1 MKRILSRLA
10 AVGAAAVL
18 ALGCSSAFAA
28 EEPAPVI
35 GVQLDGQPLAFTD
48 AVPVL
53 KNDRTFLPFR
63 AVFEALGA
71 EVGYDNGVV
80 TATRD
85 GKTITMTLGST
96 QASVTENGVTTPL
109 VMDVAPY
116 LDDAT
121 WRTYVPVRF
130 AAQALDCTVG
140 WDQANRTAI
149 IVDTDKLVDKALE
162 GKQFT
167 YLEKLSTF
175 TEQYSQG
182 IWDCE
187 LTVDGAMSMLGL
199 DMPLSAAAQATTEG
213 ESKVEMAMNMKLDMT
228 QLAALTQQDA
238 GEAGVPDAQA
248 TAAEQ
253 AMLESLKDQGMNM
266 QLRGDLDK
274 GTLYMNMSGAALES
288 AGLDPNTWYSMDMN
302 AFMDQAGLGM
312 DWSTYMKAAQDV
324 DYGQLVK
331 VLLSGADVNSVET
344 GYTGLAATVDKV
356 VTALSDEGFT
366 KKTLEEGDEYS
377 STITL
382 QQNGATMAVD
392 LTFGMKDGTV
402 LGYGMGVEMTAQQE
416 GALVS
421 MDVYASMDDEG
432 ALRGEAH
439 MDSSLSQDGV
449 TLPLLNMELYLSGS
463 YQQGKTAPVTEPP
476 AGAQLVDLT
485 DPEQVNGLLG
495 ISPLE

>member
-1 MKRILSRLA
+1 MKRFLSRLA

-28 EEPAPVI
+28 EETAPVI

-80 TATRD
+80 TAARD

-130 AAQALDCTVG
+130 AAQALGCAVG
-140 WDQANRTAI
+140 WDQAQRTAI
-149 IVDTDKLVDKALE
+149 IVDVDPLVDQALE
-162 GKQFT
+162 GKSFT
-167 YLEKLSTF
+167 CLEKLSGFAKT
-175 TEQYSQG
+175 YSQG

-199 DMPLSAAAQATTEG
+199 DMPLSASALGTTEG
-213 ESKVEMAMNMKLDMT
+213 ESKVEMAMNMKMDVT
-228 QLAALTQQDA
+228 QLAALSAQD
-238 GEAGVPDAQA
+238 ETPDAD
-248 TAAEQ
+248 AAKEQ
-253 AMLESLKDQGMNM
+253 AMLESLKDQGMNI
-266 QLRGDLDK
+266 QVRGDLDK
-274 GTLYMNMSGAALES
+274 GTLYMNMSGAVLES
-288 AGLDPNTWYSMDMN
+288 AGLDPTAWYSMDMN
-302 AFMDQAGLGM
+302 TLMDQAGLGM
-312 DWSTYMKAAQDV
+312 DWDAYMKAARGV
-324 DYGQLVK
+324 DCSQLVK

-344 GYTGLAATVDKV
+344 GYTGLTAMVDKV

-366 KKTLEEGDEYS
+366 KKAAKEGDEYTS
-377 STITL
+377 VISL
-382 QQNGATMAVD
+382 QKDGANMALG
-392 LTFGMKDGTV
+392 LTFGMKDGTM
-402 LGYGMGVEMTAQQE
+402 LGYGLGVEMTAQQE

-421 MDVYASMDDEG
+421 MDLYTSMDDKG
-432 ALRGEAH
+432 ALSGEVH
-439 MDSSLSQDGV
+439 MDSSLSQDDV
-449 TLPLLNMELYLSGS
+449 AFPLLNMELYLSGS
-463 YQQGKTAPVTEPP
+463 YRQGKTAPVTEPP
-476 AGAQLVDLT
+476 AGVKLVDLT

>member
-1 MKRILSRLA
+1 MKRFLSRLA

-28 EEPAPVI
+28 EETASVI

-149 IVDTDKLVDKALE
+149 IVDTDKLVAQAAQ
-162 GKQFT
+162 GKSFT
-167 YLEKLSTF
+167 YLEKF
-175 TEQYSQG
+175 NNYAKKYSQG
-182 IWDCE
+182 IWDCD
-187 LTVDGAMSMLGL
+187 LTMDGSMSMLGL
-199 DMPLSAAAQATTEG
+199 NMPLSVTAQGATEG
-213 ESKVEMAMNMKLDMT
+213 TSKVEMAMNMKLDMT
-228 QLAALTQQDA
+228 QLAAMTEQDA

-288 AGLDPNTWYSMDMN
+288 AGLDPNAWYSMDMN
-302 AFMDQAGLGM
+302 ALLAGSGM
-312 DWSTYMKAAQDV
+312 DMSQLIKQSGGMDYETIAKAFLNALTLNTV
-324 DYGQLVK
+324 SSEDYGVSYEVFK
-331 VLLSGADVNSVET
+331 SSAEN
-344 GYTGLAATVDKV
+344 LAS
-356 VTALSDEGFT
+356 ALSDAGFIQD
-366 KKTLEEGDEYS
+366 GDKYVS
-377 STITL
+377 SIDGGLNKMELALTMKDGAVTAYDMIVNMTISE
-382 QQNGATMAVD
+382 QSMAASALVVMSVDEKDQMSGKMQMTSSIAQDGLAIPLIDMD
-392 LTFGMKDGTV
+392 LTFSG
-402 LGYGMGVEMTAQQE
+402 GYAK
-416 GALVS
+416 GA
-421 MDVYASMDDEG
+421 A
-432 ALRGEAH
+432 
-439 MDSSLSQDGV
+439 
-449 TLPLLNMELYLSGS
+449 
-463 YQQGKTAPVTEPP
+463 APVTEPP
-476 AGAQLVDLT
+476 AGAAIVDLT

>member
-1 MKRILSRLA
+1 MKRIFSRLA

-18 ALGCSSAFAA
+18 ALGCSSALAA
-28 EEPAPVI
+28 EDDALVI
-35 GVQLDGQPLAFTD
+35 GVQLDGQALTFTD

-85 GKTITMTLGST
+85 NKTITMTLGST
-96 QASVTENGVTTPL
+96 QATVTENGVTTPL

-130 AAQALDCTVG
+130 AAQALDCAVG
-140 WDQANRTAI
+140 WDQAQRTAI
-149 IVDTDKLVDKALE
+149 IVDVDPLVDKALE
-162 GKQFT
+162 GKSFT
-167 YLEKLSTF
+167 YLEKLSAF
-175 TEQYSQG
+175 TEKYSQG

-187 LTVDGAMSMLGL
+187 LTMDGSMSMLGL
-199 DMPLSAAAQATTEG
+199 DMPLAVTAQGTTESQ
-213 ESKVEMAMNMKLDMT
+213 SKVEMGMNMKLDLT

-253 AMLESLKDQGMNM
+253 AMLESMKNEGLNM
-266 QLRGDLDK
+266 QVRGDLDK
-274 GTLYMNMSGAALES
+274 GVLYMNMAGAALES
-288 AGLDPNTWYSMDMN
+288 AGLDPNAWYSMDMN
-302 AFMDQAGLGM
+302 ALMSQAGLGM

-324 DYGQLVK
+324 DYTQLVK
-331 VLLSGADVNSVET
+331 ALLSGADVNSVET

-366 KKTLEEGDEYS
+366 KEAAKEGDEYTS
-377 STITL
+377 VITL
-382 QQNGATMAVD
+382 QQNGANAA
-392 LTFGMKDGTV
+392 LGLAFGMKDGAV
-402 LGYGMGVEMTAQQE
+402 LGYGIAVEMETQQE

-421 MDVYASMDDEG
+421 MDVYASMDDKG
-432 ALRGEAH
+432 KMSGEMY
-439 MDSSLSQDGV
+439 MDSSITQDGL
-449 TLPLLNMELYLSGS
+449 TIPLINMDLTISGG

-476 AGAQLVDLT
+476 AGAAIVDLT
-485 DPEQVNGLLG
+485 DPEQVNGILG